1 MYNNSKVAKA
11 VRIAMMVGVGSA
23 SMLVSNITLAA
34 EAEESQAEQEV
45 ERISVTGSRIRRPGA
60 VSTSPIFSMNA
71 EELSFLQEPEVERIL
86 KVLPSTIPGDGANVN
101 NGSAGASTVDLRGLG
116 TERTLILMNGRR
128 MTPFNYDGEVDT
140 AAIPT
145 ALLESVDVVT
155 GGASAVYGSD
165 AISGAINFIMK
176 KDFEGVELQY
186 NHAVTGESD
195 GQKDNISLTIGSNS
209 ADGKGNLAL
218 SVSWLNRDQVLLGDR
233 PLGLLGID
241 SETGAG
247 LDEYNAGLP
256 PVAAPAGCDAPNVV
270 DFTKGSGSTTAIP
283 TRFALVGY
291 APADGQFRN
300 DGTLG
305 ADCSR
310 FNFNPFN
317 FYQTPQERYSATAI
331 GHYEINDNATV
342 YSTFNYNRVSVST
355 QVAPSG
361 TFGARFDIPLANS
374 FIGDQARQY
383 MIDAGNDALAAGLLN
398 VVVTDDDGIS
408 SIPVNNW
415 QDINENGVVD
425 AADYL
430 NVQLRRRT
438 VEFGAR
444 SELYNTDQFS
454 LLAGVEGEL
463 YGDWMYD
470 VSYQY
475 GETNRVTTRGGY
487 TNLGNIQN
495 ALDSVDGVNCK
506 NGVSSCVPI
515 NLFGGLG
522 TITPEMSAYSTATAL
537 QTQAYT
543 QEIILVTADGPV
555 EFIKTPWSEEEL
567 SISVG
572 YEHRKETGSLEP
584 DECLKEAPA
593 SCQGGAGGNLLA
605 INGGFTSEELFIEGI
620 LPVLEDVAFAERV
633 DVEFGYRGADYTSVG
648 SVDTWKL
655 GATWQPTD
663 NVLVRVMQQSA
674 TRAPNVG
681 ELSSPVVTG
690 LDNATLDPCSIANA
704 GNIDATLN
712 ALCLSTGMV
721 QAQVGAVQDIISGQ
735 INTFEG
741 SDPDQAPGAE
751 DAETFTAGF
760 VYSADFLDNFVLTVD
775 YYDIEVKGYISE
787 FAPQEVLDGCY
798 KGGDTVACSKIKR
811 IGGDLTLAGA
821 GVELFTTNLKSRK
834 AEGVEVNVDFSFDL
848 GEMGELSFNANV
860 NKYLTHK
867 QQSSDQATVI
877 DCKGKFGTTCSPTA
891 DVRWVQRTTW
901 SWNDLTVSA
910 QWRHMSGVDIQ
921 SDQVEDTFEQ
931 FRSID
936 SYDYVDL
943 FASYH
948 YGDNTKFTFGVDN
961 VFEKDAPVLGG
972 EVGETAYNSGNTFPS
987 TYDNLGRMYKVG
999 VKFTF

>member
-1 MYNNSKVAKA
+1 MFTNSQLTKSIRLALA
-11 VRIAMMVGVGSA
+11 VGAVSALSATAAIAQEAVTEQS
-23 SMLVSNITLAA
+23 A
-34 EAEESQAEQEV
+34 EAAV
-45 ERISVTGSRIRRPGA
+45 EKISITGSRIRRPGA
-60 VSTSPIFSMNA
+60 VSTSPIFSMDA
-71 EELSFLQEPEVERIL
+71 EELSFFQEPEVERML

-101 NGSAGASTVDLRGLG
+101 NGSAGAATVDLRGLG
-116 TERTLILMNGRR
+116 TQRTLVLMNGRR

-140 AAIPT
+140 SAIPT

-186 NHAVTGESD
+186 NHAVTGDND
-195 GQKDNISLTIGSNS
+195 GAKDNIALTIGSNS
-209 ADGKGNLAL
+209 ADGKGNVAL
-218 SVSWLNRDQVLLGDR
+218 SVSWMNRDQVLLGDR

-247 LDEYNAGLP
+247 LAEFNAGLP
-256 PVAAPAGCDAPNVV
+256 PVAAPSGCDAPNVV
-270 DFTKGSGSTTAIP
+270 DFVEGSGSTTAIP

-291 APADGQFRN
+291 APANGQFRN
-300 DGTLG
+300 DGTIG

-317 FYQTPQERYSATAI
+317 FYQTPAERYSATAI
-331 GHYEINDNATV
+331 GHYEINDHANV
-342 YSTFNYNRVSVST
+342 YSTFNYNHQSVSQ

-361 TFGARFDIPLANS
+361 TFGAAFDVPLANP

-383 MIDAGNDALAAGLLN
+383 MIDAGNSALSAGLLN
-398 VVVTDDDGIS
+398 VPVTADGITT
-408 SIPVNNW
+408 IPLVNW
-415 QDINENGVVD
+415 IDSNENGVVD

-430 NVQLRRRT
+430 NMQLRRRT

-444 SELYNTDQFS
+444 SELFKTDQFS
-454 LLAGVEGEL
+454 ILTGVEGEL

-495 ALDSVDGVNCK
+495 ALDTVDGVNCK
-506 NGVSSCVPI
+506 NGVSSCVPL

-522 TITPEMSAYSTATAL
+522 TITPEMAAYSTATAL
-537 QTQAYT
+537 QTQSYT
-543 QEIILVTADGPV
+543 QEIILVTADGPI
-555 EFIKTPWSEEEL
+555 EAIKSPWSGEEL

-605 INGGFTSEELFIEGI
+605 INGGFSSEELFIEGI
-620 LPVLEDVAFAERV
+620 LPVLEDVAFAERLE
-633 DVEFGYRGADYTSVG
+633 VEFGYRGADYSSVG

-663 NVLVRVMQQSA
+663 SVLFRVMQQSA

-721 QAQVGAVQDIISGQ
+721 QAQVGTVQDIISGQ
-735 INTFEG
+735 INAFSG
-741 SDPDQAPGAE
+741 SDPDAAPGAE

-760 VYSADFLDNFVLTVD
+760 VYTGDFLDNFVLSFD
-775 YYDIEVKGYISE
+775 YYDIQVDDYIGE
-787 FAPQEVLDGCY
+787 FSPQEVLDSCY
-798 KGGDTVACSKIKR
+798 KGGDAVACSKIKR
-811 IGGDLTLAGA
+811 IGGDLTLSGA
-821 GVELFTTNLKSRK
+821 GVELFTTNLKSRVV
-834 AEGVEVNVDFSFDL
+834 EGLEINVDFSVDL
-848 GEMGELSFNANV
+848 GEMGQLAFNANV
-860 NKYLTHK
+860 NKYLTHE
-867 QQSSDQATVI
+867 QQSSNESALI
-877 DCKGKFGTTCSPTA
+877 DCKGKFGTTCSPTS
-891 DVRWVQRTTW
+891 DLRWVQRTTW
-901 SWNDLTVSA
+901 SLDDITVSA
-910 QWRHMSGVDIQ
+910 LWRHMSGVDIQ
-921 SDQVEDTFEQ
+921 SDQIASTFAQ
-931 FRSID
+931 FQSIE

-943 FASYH
+943 YASYH
-948 YGDNTKFTFGVDN
+948 YGDHTKFTFGIDN
-961 VFEKDAPVLGG
+961 IFEKDSPVLGG
-972 EVGETAYNSGNTFPS
+972 EVGATSFNNGNTFPS
-987 TYDNLGRMYKVG
+987 TYDNLGRMYKMG
-999 VKFTF
+999 VNFTF

>member
-1 MYNNSKVAKA
+1 MFINSKLAKS
-11 VRIAMMVGVGSA
+11 VRLAIAFGAAGA
-23 SMLVSNITLAA
+23 TLFTSQTLHAQ
-34 EAEESQAEQEV
+34 EESQVQTTTGIQAEASV
-45 ERISVTGSRIRRPGA
+45 EKISITGSRIRRPGA
-60 VSTSPIFSMNA
+60 ISTSPIFSMSS
-71 EELSFLQEPEVERIL
+71 EELGFFQEPEVERML

-101 NGSAGASTVDLRGLG
+101 NGSAGAATVDLRGLG

-145 ALLESVDVVT
+145 ALIQSVDIVT

-165 AISGAINFIMK
+165 AISGAVNFIMK
-176 KDFEGVELQY
+176 KDFEGVELQF
-186 NHAVTGESD
+186 NHAVTGDND
-195 GQKDNISLTIGSNS
+195 GDKDNISLTIGSNS
-209 ADGKGNLAL
+209 ADGKGNVAL
-218 SVSWLNRDQVLLGDR
+218 SVSWMNRDQVLLGDR
-233 PLGLLGID
+233 PLGLLGVD

-247 LDEYNAGLP
+247 LNEFNAGLP
-256 PVAAPAGCDAPNVV
+256 PVAGPTGCDGPNVV
-270 DFTKGSGSTTAIP
+270 DFVNGSGSTTAIP

-291 APADGQFRN
+291 APANGQFRN
-300 DGTLG
+300 DGTIA

-317 FYQTPQERYSATAI
+317 FYQTPAERYSATAI

-342 YSTFNYNRVSVST
+342 YSTFNYNHQSVSA

-361 TFGARFDIPLANS
+361 TFGAAFNLPLANP

-383 MIDAGNDALAAGLLN
+383 MIDAGNAALTAGLLN
-398 VVVTDDDGIS
+398 TPGLT
-408 SIPVNNW
+408 NW
-415 QDINENGVVD
+415 IDSNGSGDVD

-444 SELYNTDQFS
+444 SELFNTDQFS
-454 LLAGVEGEL
+454 ILTGVEGQL

-470 VSYQY
+470 ASYQY

-495 ALDSVDGVNCK
+495 ALDTTDGVNCK

-522 TITPEMSAYSTATAL
+522 TITPAMAAYSTATAL

-543 QEIILVTADGPV
+543 QEIILITADGPV
-555 EFIKTPWSEEEL
+555 EAIKTPWSAEAL

-605 INGGFTSEELFIEGI
+605 INGGYSSEELFIEGI

-633 DVEFGYRGADYTSVG
+633 DIEFGYRGADYSSVG

-663 NVLVRVMQQSA
+663 QVLIRIMQQSA

-704 GNIDATLN
+704 GKIDATLN
-712 ALCLSTGMV
+712 ALCLSTGML

-735 INTFEG
+735 INTFDG
-741 SDPDQAPGAE
+741 SDPDNAPGAE

-760 VYSADFLDNFVLTVD
+760 VYSADFLDDFVVSVD
-775 YYDIEVKGYISE
+775 YYDIQVDGYIGE
-787 FAPQEVLDGCY
+787 FSPQEVLDGCY
-798 KGGDTVACSKIKR
+798 TGGDTVACSKIKR
-811 IGGDLTLAGA
+811 IGGDLTLSGS
-821 GVELFTTNLKSRK
+821 GVELFTTNLKSRQV
-834 AEGVEVNVDFSFDL
+834 EGVEINVDFSFDL
-848 GEMGELSFNANV
+848 GEMGELSFNANI
-860 NKYLTHK
+860 NKYLTHE
-867 QQSSDQATVI
+867 QQSSNESALI
-877 DCKGKFGTTCSPTA
+877 DCKGKFGTTCSPTS
-891 DVRWVQRTTW
+891 DLRWIQRTTW
-901 SWNDLTVSA
+901 NWNDLTVSA
-910 QWRHMSGVDIQ
+910 LWRHMSSVDIQ
-921 SDQVEDTFEQ
+921 GDQVADTFDQ
-931 FRSID
+931 FESIE

-948 YGDNTKFTFGVDN
+948 YGDHTRFTFGIDN
-961 VFEKDAPVLGG
+961 IFEKDAPVLGG
-972 EVGETAYNSGNTFPS
+972 EVGETAFNSGNTFPS
-987 TYDNLGRMYKVG
+987 TYDNLGRMYKMG

>member
-1 MYNNSKVAKA
+1 MFNNSKLAKSVRLAMA
-11 VRIAMMVGVGSA
+11 VGAVSALSATAAMA
-23 SMLVSNITLAA
+23 QEATADTIA
-34 EAEESQAEQEV
+34 EASV
-45 ERISVTGSRIRRPGA
+45 EKITITGSRIRRPGA
-60 VSTSPIFSMNA
+60 ISTSPIFSMNA
-71 EELSFLQEPEVERIL
+71 EELGFFQEPEVERML

-101 NGSAGASTVDLRGLG
+101 NGSAGAATVNLRGLG
-116 TERTLILMNGRR
+116 EERTLVLMNGRR
-128 MTPFNYDGEVDT
+128 MTPFNFDGEVDT

-145 ALLESVDVVT
+145 ALIQSVDIVT

-165 AISGAINFIMK
+165 AISGAVNFIMK

-186 NHAVTGESD
+186 NHAVTGDND
-195 GQKDNISLTIGSNS
+195 GEKDNISLTIGSNS
-209 ADGKGNLAL
+209 ADGKGNVAL
-218 SVSWLNRDQVLLGDR
+218 SVSWMNREQVLLGDR

-247 LDEYNAGLP
+247 LAEFNAGLP
-256 PVAAPAGCDAPNVV
+256 PVPGPTGCDGPNVV
-270 DFTKGSGSTTAIP
+270 DFVNGSGSTTAIP

-291 APADGQFRN
+291 APANGQFRN
-300 DGTLG
+300 DGTIG

-317 FYQTPQERYSATAI
+317 FYQTPAERYSATAI

-342 YSTFNYNRVSVST
+342 YSTFNYNHQSVSA

-361 TFGARFDIPLANS
+361 TFGAAFNVPLANP
-374 FIGDQARQY
+374 FIGEQARQY
-383 MIDAGNDALAAGLLN
+383 MIGAGNDALAAGLLN
-398 VVVTDDDGIS
+398 TPGLT
-408 SIPVNNW
+408 NW
-415 QDINENGVVD
+415 IDSNGSGDVD

-430 NVQLRRRT
+430 SMQLRRRT

-444 SELYNTDQFS
+444 SELFNTDQFS
-454 LLAGVEGEL
+454 ILTGVEGEL

-470 VSYQY
+470 ASYQY

-495 ALDSVDGVNCK
+495 ALDTTDGVNCK
-506 NGVSSCVPI
+506 NGVSSCVPL

-522 TITPEMSAYSTATAL
+522 TITPAMAAYSTATAL

-543 QEIILVTADGPV
+543 QEIILITADGPI
-555 EFIKTPWSEEEL
+555 EAIKSPWSAEEL

-605 INGGFTSEELFIEGI
+605 INGGYTSEEVFIEGI
-620 LPVLEDVAFAERV
+620 LPVLEDVTFAERV
-633 DVEFGYRGADYTSVG
+633 DVEFGYRSADYSSVG

-663 NVLVRVMQQSA
+663 QLLIRVMQQSA

-704 GNIDATLN
+704 GNIDAALT
-712 ALCLSTGMV
+712 ALCLSTGMLP
-721 QAQVGAVQDIISGQ
+721 AQVGAVQDIISGQ
-735 INTFEG
+735 INTFDG
-741 SDPDQAPGAE
+741 SDPDNAPGAE

-760 VYSADFLDNFVLTVD
+760 VYSADFLDGLVVSVD
-775 YYDIEVKGYISE
+775 YYDIQVDDYIGE
-787 FAPQEVLDGCY
+787 FSPQEVLDGCY
-798 KGGDTVACSKIKR
+798 KGSDTVACSKIKR
-811 IGGDLTLAGA
+811 IGGDLTLSGS
-821 GVELFTTNLKSRK
+821 GVELFTTNLKSRQV
-834 AEGVEVNVDFSFDL
+834 EGLEMNIDFRIDL
-848 GEMGELSFNANV
+848 DEMGEVSFNANI
-860 NKYLTHK
+860 NKYLTHE
-867 QQSSDQATVI
+867 QQSSNESALI
-877 DCKGKFGTTCSPTA
+877 DCKGKFGTTCSPTS
-891 DVRWVQRTTW
+891 DLRWVQRTTW
-901 SWNDLTVSA
+901 QLNDFTVSA
-910 QWRHMSGVDIQ
+910 LWRHTSGVDIQ
-921 SDQVEDTFEQ
+921 SDQVADTFDQ
-931 FRSID
+931 FESIE

-943 FASYH
+943 FASYQYAEH
-948 YGDNTKFTFGVDN
+948 TRFTLGVDN
-961 VFEKDAPVLGG
+961 IFEKDAPVLGG
-972 EVGETAYNSGNTFPS
+972 EVGETAFNSGNTFPS
-987 TYDNLGRMYKVG
+987 TYDNLGRMYKMG

>member
-1 MYNNSKVAKA
+1 MFNKKILAKSISLALAFGAVAA
-11 VRIAMMVGVGSA
+11 LSSTSAIAQEA
-23 SMLVSNITLAA
+23 TAATEAA
-34 EAEESQAEQEV
+34 ELEK
-45 ERISVTGSRIRRPGA
+45 ISITGSRIRRPGA
-60 VSTSPIFSMNA
+60 ISTSPIFSMSA
-71 EELSFLQEPEVERIL
+71 EELDFFQEPEVERML

-101 NGSAGASTVDLRGLG
+101 NGSAGAATVDLRGLG
-116 TERTLILMNGRR
+116 TERTLILMDGRR

-140 AAIPT
+140 ASIPT
-145 ALLESVDVVT
+145 ALIQSVDIVT

-165 AISGAINFIMK
+165 AISGAVNFIMK

-186 NHAVTGESD
+186 NHAVTGDND
-195 GQKDNISLTIGSNS
+195 GDKDNISLTIGSNS
-209 ADGKGNLAL
+209 ADGRGNVAL
-218 SVSWLNRDQVLLGDR
+218 SVSWMNRDQVLLGDR
-233 PLGLLGID
+233 SLGLLGID

-247 LDEYNAGLP
+247 LNEFNAGLP
-256 PVAAPAGCDAPNVV
+256 PVAGPTGCDGPNVV
-270 DFTKGSGSTTAIP
+270 DFVNGSGSTTAIP

-291 APADGQFRN
+291 APANGQFRN
-300 DGTLG
+300 DGTIA

-317 FYQTPQERYSATAI
+317 FYQTPAERYSATAI
-331 GHYEINDNATV
+331 AHYEINDNATV
-342 YSTFNYNRVSVST
+342 YSTFNYNHQSVSA

-361 TFGARFDIPLANS
+361 TFGAAFNLPLANP

-383 MIDAGNDALAAGLLN
+383 MIDAGNAALTAGLLN
-398 VVVTDDDGIS
+398 TPGLT
-408 SIPVNNW
+408 NW
-415 QDINENGVVD
+415 IDSNGSGDVD

-444 SELYNTDQFS
+444 SELFNTDQFS
-454 LLAGVEGEL
+454 ILTGVEGEL

-470 VSYQY
+470 ASYQY

-495 ALDSVDGVNCK
+495 ALDTTDGVNCK

-522 TITPEMSAYSTATAL
+522 TITPAMAAYSTAIAL

-543 QEIILVTADGPV
+543 QEIILITADGPV
-555 EFIKTPWSEEEL
+555 EALKTPWSAEAL
-567 SISVG
+567 SLSVG

-605 INGGFTSEELFIEGI
+605 INGGYSSEELFIEGI

-633 DVEFGYRGADYTSVG
+633 DIEFGYRGADYSSVG

-663 NVLVRVMQQSA
+663 QVLIRVMQQSA

-704 GNIDATLN
+704 ANIDAALN
-712 ALCLSTGMV
+712 ALCLSTGMLP
-721 QAQVGAVQDIISGQ
+721 AQVGAVQDIISGQ
-735 INTFEG
+735 INTFDG
-741 SDPDQAPGAE
+741 SDPDNAPGAE

-760 VYSADFLDNFVLTVD
+760 VYSADFLDDFVVSVD
-775 YYDIEVKGYISE
+775 YYDIQVDGYIGE
-787 FAPQEVLDGCY
+787 FSPQEVLDGCY
-798 KGGDTVACSKIKR
+798 TGGDTVACSKIKR
-811 IGGDLTLAGA
+811 IGGDLTLSGS
-821 GVELFTTNLKSRK
+821 GVELFTTNLKSRQV
-834 AEGVEVNVDFSFDL
+834 EGVEINVDFSFDL

-860 NKYLTHK
+860 NKYLTHE
-867 QQSSDQATVI
+867 QQSSNESALI
-877 DCKGKFGTTCSPTA
+877 DCKGKFGTTCSPTS
-891 DVRWVQRTTW
+891 DLRWVQRTTW
-901 SWNDLTVSA
+901 NWNDLTVSA
-910 QWRHMSGVDIQ
+910 LWRHMSGVDIQ
-921 SDQVEDTFEQ
+921 SDQVDDTFDQ
-931 FRSID
+931 FESID
-936 SYDYVDL
+936 SYDYIDL

-948 YGDNTKFTFGVDN
+948 YGDHTRLTFGIDN
-961 VFEKDAPVLGG
+961 IFEKDAPVLGG

>member
-1 MYNNSKVAKA
+1 MFINSKLAKS
-11 VRIAMMVGVGSA
+11 VRLAIAFGAAGA
-23 SMLVSNITLAA
+23 TLFTSQTLHAQ
-34 EAEESQAEQEV
+34 EESQVQTTTGIQAEASV
-45 ERISVTGSRIRRPGA
+45 EKISITGSRIRRPGA
-60 VSTSPIFSMNA
+60 ISTSPIFSMSS
-71 EELSFLQEPEVERIL
+71 EELGFFQEPEVERML

-101 NGSAGASTVDLRGLG
+101 NGSAGAATVDLRGLG
-116 TERTLILMNGRR
+116 TERTLILMDGRR

-145 ALLESVDVVT
+145 ALIQSVDIVT

-165 AISGAINFIMK
+165 AISGAVNFIMK
-176 KDFEGVELQY
+176 KDFEGVELQF
-186 NHAVTGESD
+186 NHAVTGDND
-195 GQKDNISLTIGSNS
+195 GDKDNISLTIGSNS
-209 ADGKGNLAL
+209 ADGKGNVAL
-218 SVSWLNRDQVLLGDR
+218 SVSWMNRDQVLLGDR
-233 PLGLLGID
+233 PLGLLGVD

-247 LDEYNAGLP
+247 LNEFNAGLP
-256 PVAAPAGCDAPNVV
+256 PVAGPTGCDGPNVV
-270 DFTKGSGSTTAIP
+270 DFVNGSGSTTAIP

-291 APADGQFRN
+291 APANGQFRN
-300 DGTLG
+300 DGTIA

-317 FYQTPQERYSATAI
+317 FYQTPAERYSATAI

-342 YSTFNYNRVSVST
+342 YSTFNYNHQSVSA

-361 TFGARFDIPLANS
+361 TFGAAFNLPLANP

-383 MIDAGNDALAAGLLN
+383 MIDAGNAALTAGLLN
-398 VVVTDDDGIS
+398 TPGLT
-408 SIPVNNW
+408 NW
-415 QDINENGVVD
+415 IDSNGSGDVD

-444 SELYNTDQFS
+444 SELFNTDQFS
-454 LLAGVEGEL
+454 ILTGVEGQL

-470 VSYQY
+470 ASYQY

-495 ALDSVDGVNCK
+495 ALDTTDGVNCK

-522 TITPEMSAYSTATAL
+522 TITPAMAAYSTATAL

-543 QEIILVTADGPV
+543 QEIILITADGPV
-555 EFIKTPWSEEEL
+555 EAIKTPWSAEAL

-605 INGGFTSEELFIEGI
+605 INGGYSSEELFIEGI

-633 DVEFGYRGADYTSVG
+633 DIEFGYRGADYSSVG

-663 NVLVRVMQQSA
+663 QVLIRIMQQSA

-704 GNIDATLN
+704 GKIDATLN
-712 ALCLSTGMV
+712 ALCLSTGML

-735 INTFEG
+735 INTFDG
-741 SDPDQAPGAE
+741 SDPDNAPGAE

-760 VYSADFLDNFVLTVD
+760 VYSADFLDDFVVSVD
-775 YYDIEVKGYISE
+775 YYDIQVDGYIGE
-787 FAPQEVLDGCY
+787 FSPQEVLDGCY
-798 KGGDTVACSKIKR
+798 TGGDTVACSKIKR
-811 IGGDLTLAGA
+811 IGGDLTLSGS
-821 GVELFTTNLKSRK
+821 GVELFTTNLKSRQV
-834 AEGVEVNVDFSFDL
+834 EGVEINVDFSFDL
-848 GEMGELSFNANV
+848 GEMGELSFNANI
-860 NKYLTHK
+860 NKYLTHE
-867 QQSSDQATVI
+867 QQSSNESALI
-877 DCKGKFGTTCSPTA
+877 DCKGKFGTTCSPTS
-891 DVRWVQRTTW
+891 DLRWIQRTTW
-901 SWNDLTVSA
+901 NWNDLTVSA
-910 QWRHMSGVDIQ
+910 LWRHMSSVDIQ
-921 SDQVEDTFEQ
+921 GDQVADTFDQ
-931 FRSID
+931 FESIE

-948 YGDNTKFTFGVDN
+948 YGDHTRFTFGIDN
-961 VFEKDAPVLGG
+961 IFEKDAPVLGG
-972 EVGETAYNSGNTFPS
+972 EVGETAFNSGNTFPS
-987 TYDNLGRMYKVG
+987 TYDNLGRMYKMG